1 MTQAEIE
8 RLKAA
13 KAKHPAAGRRSLAQL
28 AGVSDGK
35 AKRFLRGETRVSGGK
50 AAAVGTGGTMV
61 VKGKTLTDFRL
72 AYDKATIIPAKIKAA
87 LKALGANGWDYEVQF
102 ARMAGVSNID
112 LSAFR
117 DQFAGYIVGLKDNR
131 RAWAGSVKTATLMKE
146 MI

>member
-13 KAKHPAAGRRSLAQL
+13 KAKHPSAGRRSLAQL
-28 AGVSDGK
+28 AGVSQKQARMFLEGSAK
-35 AKRFLRGETRVSGGK
+35 AKAVK
-50 AAAVGTGGTMV
+50 VGTGGAMV

-102 ARMAGVSNID
+102 ARMAGVSNMD

>member
-13 KAKHPAAGRRSLAQL
+13 KAKNPSAGRRSLAKL
-28 AGVSDGK
+28 AGVSQKQARTFLAGSATIK
-35 AKRFLRGETRVSGGK
+35 AVKVATSG
-50 AAAVGTGGTMV
+50 AMV

-87 LKALGANGWDYEVQF
+87 LKALGTNGWDYEVQF